1 LAIKACYKTFGDKI
15 PQAVVFDTSFHQ
27 TMSEEVYMFALPY
40 EYYEKYGIR
49 KYGAH
54 GTSHKFVSERV
65 AEINGENAK
74 DVRREMGRAAC
85 IDFAESSALPKA
97 PKPPK
102 SAFGKIAS
110 MLAIAGAA
118 VAIPFTAGLSGLTLI
133 GGTVALTSTVATGA
147 VAAGAAGVAGIGLL
161 GNVGNKSQAVEHN
174 IKTQL
179 TGSKSTDNFNYQ
191 ETLTSEY
198 NWETL
203 ECKTCIRA
211 RGCKKIKNPLF
222 GDKYCKEWNAETNT
236 CRTTQF

>member
-1 LAIKACYKTFGDKI
+1 MQKIGRGASGARFPGLTKQMRMIIANQALKIAKDNYYKKYDELDAKMKQDYVAIG
-15 PQAVVFDTSFHQ
+15 
-27 TMSEEVYMFALPY
+27 
-40 EYYEKYGIR
+40 
-49 KYGAH
+49 
-54 GTSHKFVSERV
+54 ERV

-211 RGCKKIKNPLF
+211 RSCKKIKNPLF
-222 GDKYCKEWNAETNT
+222 GDKYCKEWNAEINT